1 MFRKILIFLFI
12 SILFTGISFCICQAE
27 NNKTITNKDIEA
39 IKKQKNN
46 VDIPKAKKKKNKP
59 IKVTK
64 QQPVKQIKE
73 EIKPKEKEETNEPIV
88 DVKNEGNSIQIT
100 VKGNNSKQDTEEE
113 EEEIDYTLPR
123 YLRVIENFLP
133 YDDFEGEYSEY
144 FDIHY
149 NDPSVN
155 LKKPTVITV
164 RSLKAPSLGTY
175 LDMCKRGSIYDE
187 GDDGGMY
194 GHLSSHF
201 VIDTNGMIVQTM
213 PLNLKTR
220 GCEGLEYT
228 AFTIDLIGLSDQEFN
243 FNEKQKE
250 SLYELCLVLCKKF
263 NISPEKIYTQ
273 KEVAEGKSIVKEYL
287 DFNDS
292 EYPESYSPRKN
303 PFSPSKQ
310 YIEKI
315 RENIKAQIPKKNSE
329 EKK

>member
-1 MFRKILIFLFI
+1 MFRKTLIFLLI
-12 SILFTGISFCICQAE
+12 SILCTGIFFCQAKSD
-27 NNKTITNKDIEA
+27 NIITNKDIESL
-39 IKKQKNN
+39 KRHSNN
-46 VDIPKAKKKKNKP
+46 GNIPTAKKKNTS
-59 IKVTK
+59 IKITK
-64 QQPVKQIKE
+64 KQEIKSSKE
-73 EIKPKEKEETNEPIV
+73 EIKPKEKENNNDPIV
-88 DVKNEGNSIQIT
+88 DVKNDGNSIQIT
-100 VKGNNSKQDTEEE
+100 VKGNNTTPGKANDED

-133 YDDFEGEYSEY
+133 YGDFEGEYSEY

-149 NDPSVN
+149 NDPAVN
-155 LKKPTVITV
+155 LQNPTTITV
-164 RSLKAPSLGTY
+164 RALKVPSLSNY
-175 LDMCKRGSIYDE
+175 FDICKRGSVYDE

-201 VIDTNGMIVQTM
+201 VIDTNGVIIQTM

-220 GCEGLEYT
+220 GCEGLEHT

-243 FNEKQKE
+243 FNEKQRD

-273 KEVAEGKSIVKEYL
+273 KEVAEGKKIVKEYL

-315 RENIKAQIPKKNSE
+315 RENIKAQLPTKKE
-329 EKK
+329 EK